1 MRKRWRK
8 SESVLP
14 RVLLLEVVRRVP
26 VRQEFVRQGVVR
38 EEGMGRFLVLLLVVF
53 RLLGGRLRGG
63 NVLGGYVL
71 VEVAEIVLRGVFAT
85 GWVVRC
91 GVFERGLVL
100 FV

>member
-1 MRKRWRK
+1 MRKRRRK

-53 RLLGGRLRGG
+53 RLRGG
-63 NVLGGYVL
+63 IVLGGYVL